1 MSLLSGSPWDGVLW
15 LAVAA
20 TGVAIVV
27 AARERWQPWPAA
39 ARLERGLLY
48 AAAALVALAFLWLL
62 SRFVAGD
69 VSLQY
74 VFLYTSTD
82 LPLRWRVAGT
92 WAGREGSLLLW
103 AAYLSLV
110 TALVA
115 WRHARVPAA
124 DAAEERGRAW
134 TRLFLAVFATAFLAA
149 VATQR
154 TFAPT
159 PEFFLQGRPGGNGLN
174 PTLKSAFILIHPP
187 VMFLAYALAT
197 VPAAAVL
204 GHLASGT
211 DRWGRVGMGWARVDW
226 LLYTFAMGLGSLWA
240 YYTLGF
246 GGYWAWDP
254 VEVANLLPWLALTV
268 FLHAQLH
275 HARFGGYRIAG
286 PFLGLLPFLL
296 TLFSTVSTRS
306 GLWVSVHA
314 FTDPTN
320 TFDPDAPARFLAI
333 LGVEPGLLVYLRLFL
348 GTLGV
353 GLALWCL
360 RLSREHDALHRAGQA
375 IALALAAA
383 GALGALAPQLALEL
397 LFEAAWRST
406 GGHTGLGLLAALFLA
421 VVAAALPALVAKDE
435 ADPSRRR
442 LRIDLRTLA
451 AYAVV
456 ALGLGLLILFLLHM
470 AATNGWD
477 TRYYERRLPVLAT
490 PALLGLFV
498 LMSHAIVGRRA
509 SLALAAGVWAVALLA
524 AWLVKAHREGAYLLV
539 WGAALVAVG
548 LWRARDAALGSG
560 IDKATRR
567 GPTLLAGAALLDL
580 LFWLNPPGNVFGWHP
595 AFPAQVVFG
604 LAAAG
609 VLLVALR
616 MLAGASPPRPGWAY
630 AAAALLLGFGAAP
643 LLALVGWLLQRKRPL
658 PVGPLDAK
666 AWARLRQVGLYG
678 AHLAIA
684 VAVLGYAPSTYWKE
698 AKTVDLAVGDSVSV
712 GPATLRLASVQVT
725 PDGPFAGAFHPRF
738 ERTDGAGELVGDLHW
753 EGQVGAHFP
762 LPATWRTLGGDLYA
776 NVDSVHVASSACS
789 GERSI
794 AAYEAANPPRAC
806 AGDQVDRVVV
816 KVTWLPG
823 LGLMW
828 TSLALLVL
836 SMALMLR
843 AEPAPNAAASAPE

>member
-1 MSLLSGSPWDGVLW
+1 VSSAWDGVLW
-15 LAVAA
+15 LACLASAAAVA
-20 TGVAIVV
+20 V

-39 ARLERGLLY
+39 ARLERGLLI
-48 AAAALVALAFLWLL
+48 AAAALTAAAFLWLL
-62 SRFVAGD
+62 SRFLAGD

-82 LPLRWRVAGT
+82 LPLRWRIAGT

-103 AAYLSLV
+103 TAYLSLV
-110 TALVA
+110 AALVA
-115 WRHARVPAA
+115 WRHSRVPAA
-124 DAAEERGRAW
+124 DDAEERGRAW

-149 VATQR
+149 VALQR

-159 PEFFLQGRPGGNGLN
+159 PEFFLQGRPHGNGLN
-174 PTLKSAFILIHPP
+174 PTLKSSFILIHPP

-211 DRWGRVGMGWARVDW
+211 DRWGRIGLAWARVDW

-275 HARFGGYRIAG
+275 HARFGGYRVAG

-348 GTLGV
+348 GTLGI

-360 RLSREHDALHRAGQA
+360 RLSREHQALARASLA
-375 IALALAAA
+375 IAAVLAAA
-383 GALGALAPQLALEL
+383 GALGAIAPRLALEL
-397 LFEAAWRST
+397 LFEAAWRAT
-406 GGHTGLGLLAALFLA
+406 GGHAGLGLLAALFLA

-435 ADPSRRR
+435 AEPSRRR

-451 AYAVV
+451 GYAVV
-456 ALGLGLLILFLLHM
+456 VLGLGLLVLFLLHM

-477 TRYYERRLPVLAT
+477 TRFYERRLPALAT
-490 PALLGLFV
+490 PALLGLLV
-498 LMSHAIVGRRA
+498 LLSHAVVGRRA
-509 SLALAAGVWAVALLA
+509 SLALAAGVWAAALAA
-524 AWLVKAHREGAYLLV
+524 AWLVKGHREGAYLLV

-548 LWRARDAALGSG
+548 LWRVRDAALAPGV
-560 IDKATRR
+560 DKATRR

-580 LFWLNPPGNVFGWHP
+580 LFWLNPPGRIGWGAWAWHP
-595 AFPAQVVFG
+595 AFPAQVFFG

-643 LLALVGWLLQRKRPL
+643 VLALAGWLMQRRRPL
-658 PVGPLDAK
+658 PRGSLDGK
-666 AWARLRQVGLYG
+666 AWARLRQAGLYG

-712 GPATLRLASVQVT
+712 GPATLRLASVEVA
-725 PDGPFAGAFHPRF
+725 PDGPFAAAFHPRL
-738 ERTDGAGELVGDLHW
+738 ERTDGRGALVGDLHW
-753 EGQVGAHFP
+753 EPQVGAHFP
-762 LPATWRTLGGDLYA
+762 LPATWRTWRGDLYA
-776 NVDSVHVASSACS
+776 NVDAVHVAAGGCS
-789 GERSI
+789 GERTI

-806 AGDQVDRVVV
+806 AGDTVDRATV

-836 SMALMLR
+836 AMAVMLR
-843 AEPAPNAAASAPE
+843 AEPAPKPTTD